1 MILDIK
7 QGIDKRS
14 NQSVNKIL
22 EIYGKDFCLQ
32 ELIVQNIVLNRLYSE
47 SINTFR
53 ITTYLWKNTIFLT
66 ATGRNDWSSTLPVE
80 NRSYFYPSV
89 SGSLVFTQFLQ
100 DRGLMDDSFLSF
112 AKLRVSW
119 AKVGKDASPYATT
132 YTG

>member
-66 ATGRNDWSSTLPVE
+66 PVVLRIGRGGYLDNAHPGGDVCWC
-80 NRSYFYPSV
+80 
-89 SGSLVFTQFLQ
+89 
-100 DRGLMDDSFLSF
+100 
-112 AKLRVSW
+112 
-119 AKVGKDASPYATT
+119 
-132 YTG
+132 